1 LGNRWDICSVDFLSS
16 TDGTGHSL
24 VNRSHGAP
32 VAFAGQHGGGK
43 PVDVIGADPLLCN
56 LSNSSTWAKR
66 WGASPMPGWIGWDFE
81 AGQACLPYCQ
91 PVLVRSIRLRQYDT
105 TYCAKTLAVQYSD
118 DGTCWHDSWFVD
130 ASKQCPFDA
139 THNPAAGITR
149 SPPAVAP
156 TPPPPVPPSP
166 PPPTVFEIG
175 VDNDMQM
182 KIYGRHLSPSGEL
195 LPNRTLL
202 ETADRGIPAVAAAVD
217 RCHVRVLVRGS
228 MCEVY
233 VNDILLLPVPLMNT
247 VTPGGFGA
255 WAAGVRAPVVEVGL
269 AGSWAGD
276 ATTRKA
282 WTMDLL
288 PLFPMR

>member
-1 LGNRWDICSVDFLSS
+1 MRAA
-16 TDGTGHSL
+16 
-24 VNRSHGAP
+24 R
-32 VAFAGQHGGGK
+32 Q
-43 PVDVIGADPLLCN
+43 
-56 LSNSSTWAKR
+56 
-66 WGASPMPGWIGWDFE
+66 GAS
-81 AGQACLPYCQ
+81 
-91 PVLVRSIRLRQYDT
+91 
-105 TYCAKTLAVQYSD
+105 
-118 DGTCWHDSWFVD
+118 
-130 ASKQCPFDA
+130 
-139 THNPAAGITR
+139 
-149 SPPAVAP
+149 
-156 TPPPPVPPSP
+156 

-195 LPNRTLL
+195 LPIRTLL
-202 ETADRGIPAVAAAVD
+202 ETADRGIPPVAAAFG

-247 VTPGGFGA
+247 VTPGGLGA

-276 ATTRKA
+276 ATKRKA